1 MSVVEA
7 NITINVPDSV
17 DPTQAIHAIQQIV
30 SGMNGR
36 ETHINVVQID
46 DPLSI
51 SPTRNGKWGSEG
63 E

>member
-7 NITINVPDSV
+7 NITISVPDSV
-17 DPTQAIHAIQQIV
+17 DPTEAINAIQRIISSV
-30 SGMNGR
+30 TGHD
-36 ETHINVVQID
+36 THMNVVQID
-46 DPLSI
+46 DPLSA

>member
-7 NITINVPDSV
+7 NITITVPDTV
-17 DPTQAIHAIQQIV
+17 DPTQIINAIQGIV
-30 SGMNGR
+30 SGINGR
-36 ETHINVVQID
+36 ETHVNVVQIN

-51 SPTRNGKWGSEG
+51 SPIRHSKWGAEG